1 MKKTHDRNRRP
12 FRKDRSH
19 STAES
24 GIATGIF
31 QISNNGK
38 GILIPHHR
46 KQKRH
51 IVYCDKK
58 TSSIL
63 EENDLVLYETHKDGS
78 IEIKKNFGSINLYKN
93 YTIASIKAH
102 NLDHEFSREIEELFD
117 RYKVPPVDS
126 KRSDYR
132 HFPLVTI
139 DGEDAKDFDDAV
151 WATPDLDPR
160 NAKGWRVIVAIA
172 DVSFYVHPN
181 DPVDRCAYLRGNSVY
196 FADRVV
202 PMLPEIL
209 SNDLC
214 SLKPDVDRASVL
226 VEMIIS
232 YDGKIKSHKFKRA
245 LIKSAGRLTYR
256 QVQNALDGNFDE
268 KTKNLKTEIKNLY
281 GAYLSLKKAR
291 EKRQAIEI
299 ESQEHKIYFDQ
310 KGEILDILKYEKTES
325 NDLIEEL
332 MIAAN
337 VAAAKTIL
345 AKKSS
350 GIFRVHE
357 KPENTRINNLIKYAK
372 DLGMK
377 INFKTKD
384 YHAML
389 NSILKASKKTKYER
403 LINESVLRTQSQAR
417 YSQVNLGHFGLNLTA
432 YCHFTSP
439 IRRYADLIVHR
450 SLVSSLGLATEGK
463 YKNYFET
470 LDLEQLSDHIS
481 STERKA
487 TEAEREVFERF
498 AITHLQKMEQEKFD
512 AVIAGVNRMGIFVSL
527 ENFGVQ
533 GMIPRHALGKDFYIY
548 NEEKNY
554 FWGKAT
560 RKIYQVGNDV
570 RVKLLKADHITCTL
584 DFQIL

>member
-1 MKKTHDRNRRP
+1 MKKKHKTRT
-12 FRKDRSH
+12 FRKSNYRSDKQKVI
-19 STAES
+19 S
-24 GIATGIF
+24 TGIF
-31 QISNNGK
+31 QIDHNGR
-38 GILIPHHR
+38 GMIIPHHR
-46 KQKRH
+46 KQKRN
-51 IVYCDKK
+51 IIQCDKK
-58 TSSIL
+58 TSSTL
-63 EENDLVLYETHKDGS
+63 KENDLVIYEVHKDGS
-78 IEIKKNFGSINLYKN
+78 VEIKKNFGSINSYKN
-93 YTIASIKAH
+93 YTIASINAH
-102 NLDHEFSREIEELFD
+102 NLDHEFNQDIKDLFD
-117 RYKVPPVDS
+117 TYKVPPVNK

-132 HFPLVTI
+132 NFPLVTI
-139 DGEDAKDFDDAV
+139 DGDDAKDFDDAV

-172 DVSFYVHPN
+172 DVSFYVRPN
-181 DPVDRCAYLRGNSVY
+181 DPVDRCAYHRGNSVY

-202 PMLPEIL
+202 PMLPEVL

-232 YDGKIKSHKFKRA
+232 ADGKIKSYKFKRA

-256 QVQNALDGNFDE
+256 QVQNALDGNFDK
-268 KTKNLKTEIKNLY
+268 KTQNLKTEIKNLH

-299 ESQEHKIYFDQ
+299 ESQEHKIYFDT
-310 KGEILDILKYEKTES
+310 KGEILDILKYEKTDS

-337 VAAAKTIL
+337 VCAAKTIL
-345 AKKSS
+345 AKKSF
-350 GIFRVHE
+350 GIFRIHE
-357 KPENTRINNLIKYAK
+357 KPENIKISNLIKYAK
-372 DLGMK
+372 DFGMR

-417 YSQVNLGHFGLNLTA
+417 YSPVNLGHFGLNLSA

-439 IRRYADLIVHR
+439 IRRYADLVIHR
-450 SLVSSLGLATEGK
+450 SLVSCLDLAEDEK
-463 YKNYFET
+463 NKNYFES

-481 STERKA
+481 NTERKA

-512 AVIAGVNRMGIFVSL
+512 GVIAGVNRMGIFVSL

-554 FWGKAT
+554 FWGKNT
-560 RKIYQVGNDV
+560 KKIYQVGNSV
-570 RVKLLKADHITCTL
+570 TVKLLKADHITCTL